1 MVATLA
7 EGVVPLLGAM
17 VGCRGRVPF
26 LDAMSGCYMSVF
38 KKNTFVLFGSIWGLR
53 WRSFVCSAHP
63 PCCGTVSKKLRPRA
77 CL

>member
-26 LDAMSGCYMSVF
+26 LDAMSGCYMSVL
-38 KKNTFVLFGSIWGLR
+38 KKTPLCYLDLFGVYAGVVLYVELI
-53 WRSFVCSAHP
+53 H
-63 PCCGTVSKKLRPRA
+63 RA
-77 CL
+77 VAQ